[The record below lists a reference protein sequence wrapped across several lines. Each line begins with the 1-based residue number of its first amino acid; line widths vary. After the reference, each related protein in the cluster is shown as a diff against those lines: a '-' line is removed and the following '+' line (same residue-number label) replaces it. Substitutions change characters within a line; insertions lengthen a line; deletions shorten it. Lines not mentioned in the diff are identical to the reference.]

1 MPVLRLAAAALVL
14 LAFSQRPPLDAR
26 FIGNM
31 AFAISDGTTTLMTD
45 FPYQSGYSVYNEY
58 PPSEIRSATPTT
70 LSLITHRHGDHWEP
84 ALFAKTG
91 WQVAGPDDVIANA
104 PAHRVVPLADSTD
117 FGPIRIER
125 LRTPHANIGHH
136 SYVVNWHGK
145 RMYFSGDTEATDSLM
160 ASRNL
165 DVAFISPWVFRTVV
179 KAGLKPDARRIVIYH
194 HEASERV
201 PECPARCTLPKQGD
215 TIRIE

>member
-1 MPVLRLAAAALVL
+1 MLLRIAITAIAVFA
-14 LAFSQRPPLDAR
+14 SQRPSLDAR

-31 AFAISDGTTTLMTD
+31 AFAISDGAVTLMTD

-58 PPSEIRSATPTT
+58 QPSEIRSATERT

-91 WQVAGPDDVIANA
+91 WQVAGPDDVIATA
-104 PAHRVVPLADSTD
+104 PAHRVVPLADRTT
-117 FGPIRIER
+117 FGPIVIER

-145 RMYFSGDTEATDSLM
+145 RLYFSGDTEATDSLM
-160 ASRNL
+160 ASKNL

-179 KAGLKPDARRIVIYH
+179 KSGLKPDAKRIVIYH
-194 HEASERV
+194 HESGERV